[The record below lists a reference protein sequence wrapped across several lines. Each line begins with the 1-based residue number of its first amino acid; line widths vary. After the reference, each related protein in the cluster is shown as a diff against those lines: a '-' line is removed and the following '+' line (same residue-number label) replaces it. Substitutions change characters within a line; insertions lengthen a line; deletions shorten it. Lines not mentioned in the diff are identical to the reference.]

1 MKVNYVKRIE
11 KRKKELQSK
20 QMTIG
25 LPTLIFIEYSG
36 DKKKYRIDYRY
47 DGRKAEALYWDKS
60 EDCIIPPGYNGM
72 VLIDFLGEVPPDI
85 EDGGITSVNIA
96 DLRKENRIEEDQGI
110 SFGNW
115 KNVENSEFPEVTVE
129 LFIWDKNKGD
139 KR

>member
-1 MKVNYVKRIE
+1 MKMNYVKRIE
-11 KRKKELQSK
+11 KMKKELQSK

-47 DGRKAEALYWDKS
+47 DGRKAEVLYWDKF
-60 EDCIIPPGYNGM
+60 EDCIIPPGYNDM
-72 VLIDFLGEVPPDI
+72 VLINFLGEAPPDI

-115 KNVENSEFPEVTVE
+115 KNVENGEFPEATVE
-129 LFIWDKNKGD
+129 LFIWDKK
-139 KR
+139 

>member
-1 MKVNYVKRIE
+1 M
-11 KRKKELQSK
+11 
-20 QMTIG
+20 
-25 LPTLIFIEYSG
+25 
-36 DKKKYRIDYRY
+36 
-47 DGRKAEALYWDKS
+47 
-60 EDCIIPPGYNGM
+60 
-72 VLIDFLGEVPPDI
+72 GEVPPDI

>member
-11 KRKKELQSK
+11 KMKKELQSK

-25 LPTLIFIEYSG
+25 LPTLIFIEYSE
-36 DKKKYRIDYRY
+36 DKKKYRVDYRY
-47 DGRKAEALYWDKS
+47 DGRKPEVLYWDKF

-72 VLIDFLGEVPPDI
+72 VLIDFLREVPPDI

-129 LFIWDKNKGD
+129 LFIWDKK
-139 KR
+139 